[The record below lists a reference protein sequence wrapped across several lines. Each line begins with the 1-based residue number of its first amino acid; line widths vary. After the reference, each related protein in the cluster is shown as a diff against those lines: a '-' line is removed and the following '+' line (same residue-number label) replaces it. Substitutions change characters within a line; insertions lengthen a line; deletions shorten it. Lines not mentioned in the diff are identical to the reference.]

1 MSNEQEKVQKFRE
14 NAKKIYQAIKS
25 VISKSGEKAV
35 DGIAEFLDLFPS
47 CYY

>member
-1 MSNEQEKVQKFRE
+1 MSNEQEKSPKISGKCQK
-14 NAKKIYQAIKS
+14 NYQAIKS